1 MSQPSPLSHP
11 RNTPLPL
18 FQQPARTA
26 EEVAAGQPLAITP
39 DEVLSYDEAEWY
51 ARAYRPDA
59 PQLTL
64 RAVLTGSVLG
74 FFLSFTN
81 VYIGLKT
88 GWFLG
93 VNLTACILSYAVS
106 TSLHKAGAWKS
117 PMSILETNC
126 AVSTA
131 SSAGYATGTM
141 VVAAFP
147 AMLLLSVTDANPA
160 GTQQSWTVVALW
172 IFFLGALGVTLA
184 IPMKRSMINRDKL
197 RFPSGTAAA
206 VTLHGLYSRGGEAP
220 RKARALFLTA
230 GVSAVVPLLKDLDIR
245 KVGVDPQTGAVVRG
259 ALVPGASNVFDWV
272 GRAWPSLTERMATA
286 GPPSIHPGGRPFALS
301 DYQVK
306 LDHGP
311 ALLFAGTLI
320 GLRITAWMMIGG
332 LVLVA
337 LVAPP
342 ALDGQ
347 WQSAAHDVAR
357 AATAPGTAWREIG
370 IWVGAPLLVASGLVS
385 LAAQWRTMV
394 RALAG
399 MLPRKG
405 GASAIDEDIE
415 VPARWF
421 AAGMVGS
428 GLGIVLLA
436 WRYFEIP
443 LHYGVLAI
451 AMTFVLAIV
460 ACRTTGESDI
470 TPGGALGQVMQLT
483 YGMLIPQNVTAN
495 LQTAAISSGA
505 SHSAADLLNDLK
517 SGYLLGAN
525 PRRQFLAQAMG
536 VATGTIAST
545 LAYFILVPSATALSG
560 TATHPPAF
568 PAVAAQQW
576 KAVAEVFKL
585 GIGNLHPMSQH
596 AIGWGAAIGGLLA
609 LAEVLVPKA
618 HRRWIPSPTG
628 LGLGFMLPFFYPLA
642 MFVGAAA
649 AAVAT
654 AANKRWAERY
664 LVPIAAGGIAG
675 ESIVGV
681 MVQALNNVFLH

>member
-1 MSQPSPLSHP
+1 M
-11 RNTPLPL
+11 
-18 FQQPARTA
+18 FQEPARTP
-26 EEVAAGQPLAITP
+26 EEIEAGRPLEIPP
-39 DEVLSYDEAEWY
+39 DDVLSFDEAEWY
-51 ARAYRPDA
+51 ARAYRPGA

-93 VNLTACILSYAVS
+93 VNLTACILSYALS
-106 TSLHKAGAWKS
+106 TSLHKAGAFKS

-147 AMLLLSVTDANPA
+147 AMLLLSVTDTNPA
-160 GTQQSWTVVALW
+160 GTQQPWVVVALW

-197 RFPSGTAAA
+197 KFPSGTAAA
-206 VTLHGLYSRGGEAP
+206 VTLHGLYSRGGEALL
-220 RKARALFLTA
+220 KARVLFVTA
-230 GVSAVVPLLKDLDIR
+230 GLSALVPLLKDLDIR
-245 KVGVDPQTGAVVRG
+245 KVGVDVETGAVVRA
-259 ALVPGASNVFDWV
+259 ALVPGSSNVFDWIGNV
-272 GRAWPSLTERMATA
+272 WPSLTSSMATA
-286 GPPSIHPGGRPFALS
+286 GPRSIHPYGRPFVLS
-301 DYQVK
+301 DYLVK

-311 ALLFAGTLI
+311 ALLFAGMLI

-332 LVLVA
+332 VVLVA
-337 LVAPP
+337 FVAPA
-342 ALDGQ
+342 ALGAE
-347 WQSAAHDVAR
+347 SAAGASSIAR

-370 IWVGAPLLVASGLVS
+370 IWFGAPVLVASGLVS
-385 LAAQWRTMV
+385 LVAQWRTMV

-399 MLPRKG
+399 MLPKKN
-405 GASAIDEDIE
+405 GAPAADEDIE

-421 AAGMVGS
+421 AMGIVGS

-451 AMTFVLAIV
+451 AMTFVLALV

-483 YGMLIPQNVTAN
+483 YGMLIPQNATAN

-505 SHSAADLLNDLK
+505 SHAAADLLNDLK

-536 VATGTIAST
+536 VFTGTIAST
-545 LAYFILVPSATALSG
+545 LGYFILVPNALALTGSATRA
-560 TATHPPAF
+560 PAF

-576 KAVAEVFKL
+576 KAVADVFKL

-596 AIGWGAAIGGLLA
+596 AIAWGAAIGALLA
-609 LAEVLVPKA
+609 VAETVAPKA
-618 HRRWIPSPTG
+618 YKRWVPSPTG

-642 MFVGAAA
+642 MFLGAAFA
-649 AAVAT
+649 SITTAT
-654 AANKRWAERY
+654 NRRAAERY

-681 MVQALNNVFLH
+681 LVQALNNVFLH

>member
-1 MSQPSPLSHP
+1 LS
-11 RNTPLPL
+11 L

-26 EEVAAGQPLAITP
+26 EEVAAGEPLAITP
-39 DEVLSYDEAEWY
+39 DEVLSFDEAEWY
-51 ARAYRPDA
+51 TRAYRHDA
-59 PQLTL
+59 PQLTV

-93 VNLTACILSYAVS
+93 VNLTACILSFAAT
-106 TSLHKAGAWKS
+106 TSLHKAGALAS

-147 AMLLLSVTDANPA
+147 AMLLLSVTDASPD
-160 GTQQSWTVVALW
+160 GTQQSWIVVALW
-172 IFFLGALGVTLA
+172 TFFLGALGVTLA

-206 VTLHGLYSRGGEAP
+206 VTLHGLYSRGGEALL
-220 RKARALFLTA
+220 KARALFLTA
-230 GVSAVVPLLKDLDIR
+230 GLSGLVPLLKDLDIR
-245 KVGVDPQTGAVVRG
+245 KVGVDPESGAVVRG
-259 ALVPGASNVFDWV
+259 ALVPSASNVFDGIGHV
-272 GRAWPSLTERMATA
+272 WPSLTERMATA
-286 GPPSIHPGGRPFALS
+286 GPPSIHPGGRAFALS

-311 ALLFAGTLI
+311 ALLFAGMLI
-320 GLRITAWMMIGG
+320 GLRITAWMMFGG

-347 WQSAAHDVAR
+347 WKSAAHEVAR

-385 LAAQWRTMV
+385 LAAQWRTVV

-399 MLPRKG
+399 MLPRKD
-405 GASAIDEDIE
+405 SAPAVDEDIE

-421 AAGMVGS
+421 AAGMIGS

-443 LHYGVLAI
+443 LHYGALAI

-536 VATGTIAST
+536 VLTGTIAST
-545 LAYFILVPSATALSG
+545 LAYFILVPSAKALSG

-596 AIGWGAAIGGLLA
+596 AIAWGAAIGGVLA
-609 LAEVLVPKA
+609 LAEVLVPRA
-618 HRRWIPSPTG
+618 HRRWVPSPTG

-642 MFVGAAA
+642 MFLG
-649 AAVAT
+649 AVAT
-654 AANKRWAERY
+654 AANKRWSERY

-681 MVQALNNVFLH
+681 IVQAVNNVWLH